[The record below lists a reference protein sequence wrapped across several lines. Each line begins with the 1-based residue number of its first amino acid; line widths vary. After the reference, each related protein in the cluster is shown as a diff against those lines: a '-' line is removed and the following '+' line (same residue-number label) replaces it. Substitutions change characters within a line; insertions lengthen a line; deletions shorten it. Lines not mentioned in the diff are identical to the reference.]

1 VSDLRARKLAHLDL
15 CIGRDVESHRS
26 TLLEEVHLIHE
37 ALPELAWHEVDPSV
51 ELFGR
56 RLLAPLLVSGMT
68 GGTPEAGAVNRAL
81 AAAAQKLGLGFGVG
95 SQRAMLVDPA
105 AAGSYRVRDVAP
117 DVLLLANLGAV
128 QARDAGPERVAALAR
143 EIGADAVCIHL
154 NAAQELVQDDGDRD
168 FRGLSATLAELAGA
182 LPIPVVAKETGCGL
196 APRTLARLRGA
207 GVAMVDVSGAGGTS
221 WTGVEALRG
230 SGRQRAL
237 GETLREWGIP
247 TAASLLFAERAGMP
261 ALASGGIRSA
271 LDVVR
276 ALALGARAAALA
288 LPFLRAWASG
298 GASGLLEAGER
309 LVEGVQAVMAL
320 TGVRRVDELPRA
332 PRVLGPELARWA
344 ALVPAEPSGTTTAEP
359 SGSTTAEPAGTRLEA
374 ARSADRSGRSGQRSM
389 LVRGGRL

>member
-15 CIGRDVESHRS
+15 CIGRDVEAHRS
-26 TLLEEVHLIHE
+26 TLLEEVHLVHE

-68 GGTPEAGAVNRAL
+68 GGTAEAGAVNRAL

-105 AAGSYRVRDVAP
+105 VAESYRVRDVAP

-128 QARDAGPERVAALAR
+128 QARDAGPERVAALAG

-168 FRGLSATLAELAGA
+168 FRGLTATLAELADL

-196 APRTLARLRGA
+196 SPRTLARLRSA

-247 TAASLLFAERAGMP
+247 TAASLLFAARAEMP
-261 ALASGGIRSA
+261 ALASGGIRTA

-320 TGVRRVDELPRA
+320 TGVRRVDELPRV

-344 ALVPAEPSGTTTAEP
+344 ALAPAEPTGTTAKPSGTVEDPEGATVAP
-359 SGSTTAEPAGTRLEA
+359 
-374 ARSADRSGRSGQRSM
+374 RSADRSGRSGQRSA